1 MNYFIQEGK
10 KKGSYLVQS
19 GTIKYHEGGKKP
31 KAFAQAF
38 KGSKASFF
46 ALGMLN
52 ILKINQHVSEEKID
66 VSVQI
71 GIAFGIGA
79 SGC

>member
-1 MNYFIQEGK
+1 MK
-10 KKGSYLVQS
+10 
-19 GTIKYHEGGKKP
+19 GGKK
-31 KAFAQAF
+31 ALSFCIGFQGL
-38 KGSKASFF
+38 KGFF
-46 ALGMLN
+46 FSLGMLN
-52 ILKINQHVSEEKID
+52 ILKINQGISKEKID

>member
-1 MNYFIQEGK
+1 M
-10 KKGSYLVQS
+10 KGE
-19 GTIKYHEGGKKP
+19 KNP
-31 KAFAQAF
+31 KAFALAF
-38 KGSKASFF
+38 KGSEASFF
-46 ALGMLN
+46 SLGMLN
-52 ILKINQHVSEEKID
+52 ILKINQHVSKEKID